1 MVAKT
6 PSICQDWGCFLLDV
20 AMKRIIMCVLLCIL
34 GVGSA
39 WAQEAITIS
48 PGKDFTVYEKPKPTN
63 ATPDRVELVYFY
75 WYGSPWAKEIDR
87 DLRTWANTR
96 PYGVK
101 LIPAPAAFGSKHE
114 IFGAR
119 IFFALELL
127 GKEEEISPLLLE
139 AVSQR
144 RLNFDS
150 IPAIVK
156 WMDARGVPE
165 KDFLKA
171 MDDPR
176 TKASTARVQDVM
188 KIYGIKSVPT
198 VVING
203 KYVVRAYDKV
213 PPDRFLKIVKV
224 LTQRLSETGQK
235 R

>member
-1 MVAKT
+1 MGH
-6 PSICQDWGCFLLDV
+6 S
-20 AMKRIIMCVLLCIL
+20 MKRLIMMVLLIL
-34 GVGSA
+34 LAVPAFG
-39 WAQEAITIS
+39 QEAMNIVVN
-48 PGKDFTVYEKPKPTN
+48 KDFTVYEKPRPTN
-63 ATPDRVELVYFY
+63 ATPDRIEIVYFY

-87 DLRTWANTR
+87 DLRTWVKTR

-101 LIPAPAAFGSKHE
+101 LIPAPAAFGGKHE

-127 GKEEEISPLLLE
+127 GKEDEISPLLLE

-144 RLNFDS
+144 TLNFDS
-150 IPAIVK
+150 IPAIIK

-165 KDFLKA
+165 KDFLRA

-176 TKASTARVQDVM
+176 TKASTARVHDVM
-188 KIYGIKSVPT
+188 KIYGVTSVPT

-203 KYVVRAYDKV
+203 KYMVRANDRV
-213 PPDRFLKIVKV
+213 PPQRFLNIVKV
-224 LTQRLSETGQK
+224 LTQRLAETNQK

>member
-1 MVAKT
+1 MRNIVIA
-6 PSICQDWGCFLLDV
+6 V
-20 AMKRIIMCVLLCIL
+20 IL
-34 GVGSA
+34 SLVSLSPA

-48 PGKDFTVYEKPKPTN
+48 PGKDFTVYEKPRPTN

-87 DLRTWANTR
+87 DLRVWAKTR

-101 LIPAPAAFGSKHE
+101 LIPAPAAFGSNHE

-144 RLNFDS
+144 HLDFDS
-150 IPAIVK
+150 IPAIIK
-156 WMDARGVPE
+156 WMEARGIPE

-171 MDDPR
+171 MDDSR
-176 TKASTARVQDVM
+176 TKSSTARVKDVM
-188 KIYGIKSVPT
+188 KIYEIKSVPT

-213 PPDRFLKIVKV
+213 PPQRFLQIVKV
-224 LTQRLSETGQK
+224 LTQRLAENAQK
-235 R
+235 P